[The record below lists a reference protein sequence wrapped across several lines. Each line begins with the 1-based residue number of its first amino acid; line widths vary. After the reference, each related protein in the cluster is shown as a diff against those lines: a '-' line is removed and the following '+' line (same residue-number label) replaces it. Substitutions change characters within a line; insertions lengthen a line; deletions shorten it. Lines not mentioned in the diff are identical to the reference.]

1 MKAVT
6 LRNIR
11 PELARVIRRR
21 AIQKGI
27 SINKAVIGLL
37 EESLGLQPKRN
48 MRTHHDLDELAGAW
62 TKKEAAAFDKSL
74 ADQRKIESEIW
85 I

>member
-21 AIQKGI
+21 ATQKGI
-27 SINKAVIGLL
+27 SFNKAVISLL
-37 EESLGLQPKRN
+37 EESLALQQKRSV
-48 MRTHHDLDELAGAW
+48 RTHHDLDELAGAW
-62 TKKEAAAFDKSL
+62 TRKDADTFDKSL
-74 ADQRKIESEIW
+74 ADQRRIESEIW
-85 I
+85 T

>member
-21 AIQKGI
+21 ATQKGI
-27 SINKAVIGLL
+27 SINKAVISLL
-37 EESLGLQPKRN
+37 EESLGLQQKRSV
-48 MRTHHDLDELAGAW
+48 RTHHDLDELAGAW
-62 TKKEAAAFDKSL
+62 TKKDAAVFDKSL
-74 ADQRKIESEIW
+74 AHQRRIESEIW
-85 I
+85 T

>member
-21 AIQKGI
+21 ATQKGI
-27 SINKAVIGLL
+27 SINQAVISLL
-37 EESLGLQPKRN
+37 EESLAIQQKRSVC
-48 MRTHHDLDELAGAW
+48 THHDLDELAGAW
-62 TKKEAAAFDKSL
+62 SKKDAAAFDKSL
-74 ADQRKIESEIW
+74 ADQRRIESEIW
-85 I
+85 T